1 MLWTLADQDPTPGT
15 LDLVLSK
22 LSYLALDNRPELR
35 NCAVNTLV
43 SCAVGRGHQFTDE
56 QWERV
61 LNETIFGIMK
71 DISGAI
77 HGTDNERS
85 KADDSGSPQRYK
97 VAVHHSRDSA
107 TKQWSTTLVLTL
119 RGLERVLRLF
129 FSQLLA
135 STSCKNNGHRD
146 SPWFLYTWKEILRIS
161 LESATLSGGR
171 ETLEIRLAG
180 IELIALCAQLSCVS
194 GMVAF
199 ANSARVG
206 TNMEV
211 VGGALRSVRSA
222 TVPEEQKGAIGD
234 TTLEPEVEK
243 WRAHLFDLAFS
254 SLAADF
260 RDHLECCHEISDA
273 SDHYMIDSVANQVLN
288 KLTGELA
295 KLYEC
300 CKNDEMLPSSCEL
313 RLDIFEEDDGS
324 YESRFIDL
332 LLIMV
337 EKTPRE
343 NSRFL
348 NQVQRGIMTL
358 LQAMASH
365 SSLKALKALTSLS
378 GDNMFV

>member
-1 MLWTLADQDPTPGT
+1 
-15 LDLVLSK
+15 
-22 LSYLALDNRPELR
+22 
-35 NCAVNTLV
+35 
-43 SCAVGRGHQFTDE
+43 
-56 QWERV
+56 
-61 LNETIFGIMK
+61 
-71 DISGAI
+71 
-77 HGTDNERS
+77 
-85 KADDSGSPQRYK
+85 
-97 VAVHHSRDSA
+97 
-107 TKQWSTTLVLTL
+107 
-119 RGLERVLRLF
+119 
-129 FSQLLA
+129 
-135 STSCKNNGHRD
+135 
-146 SPWFLYTWKEILRIS
+146 
-161 LESATLSGGR
+161 
-171 ETLEIRLAG
+171 
-180 IELIALCAQLSCVS
+180 
-194 GMVAF
+194 
-199 ANSARVG
+199 
-206 TNMEV
+206 
-211 VGGALRSVRSA
+211 
-222 TVPEEQKGAIGD
+222 VPDEQKGAIDD
-234 TTLEPEVEK
+234 TPLEPEVEK

-273 SDHYMIDSVANQVLN
+273 SDHYMIDSVSNQVLN

-313 RLDIFEEDDGS
+313 RLDIFDEDDGS

-348 NQVQRGIMTL
+348 NQVERGVMTL